1 MKLDIKIPIGLLF
14 TIFGL
19 LLAIYG
25 VATAND
31 AGFYAKSLGSNVNL
45 WTGIIM
51 LVFGILMLLLAWKTK
66 KETDKS

>member
-19 LLAIYG
+19 VLGIYG
-25 VATAND
+25 IATGND
-31 AGFYAKSLGSNVNL
+31 AGFYDKSLGSNVNL

-51 LVFGILMLLLAWKTK
+51 LVFGIIMLLLAWKTK
-66 KETDKS
+66 NETDKS

>member
-19 LLAIYG
+19 VLGIYG
-25 VATAND
+25 IATGND
-31 AGFYAKSLGSNVNL
+31 AGFYDKSLGSNVNL

-51 LVFGILMLLLAWKTK
+51 LVFGMIMLVLAWKTK
-66 KETDKS
+66 NETDKS

>member
-19 LLAIYG
+19 VLAIYG
-25 VATAND
+25 LATGND
-31 AGFYAKSLGSNVNL
+31 AGFYDKSLGSNVNL

>member
-19 LLAIYG
+19 ILAIYG
-25 VATAND
+25 VATGND
-31 AGFYAKSLGSNVNL
+31 PGFYNKSLGSNVNL